1 MSIRTE
7 LPPGC
12 SSLRMEDG
20 TRYKARKP
28 GGFVN
33 VSEGH
38 ADAINRLSGNG
49 DAGLVTAKGAT
60 SWAPRRAGGARRA
73 VPGPGVVTSARAA
86 AAYGAGTA
94 GIGAS
99 ASVVIQP

>member
-20 TRYKARKP
+20 TRYKARKA

-38 ADAINRLSGNG
+38 AEAINRLSGNG
-49 DAGLVTAKGAT
+49 DAGLVTAKGRHFLGTKAGR
-60 SWAPRRAGGARRA
+60 WCAPCRFLAQAWSVRCPRCD
-73 VPGPGVVTSARAA
+73 GPTEPEDAA
-86 AAYGAGTA
+86 A
-94 GIGAS
+94 
-99 ASVVIQP
+99 

>member
-1 MSIRTE
+1 MSVRTE

-20 TRYKARKP
+20 TRYKARKA

-49 DAGLVTAKGAT
+49 DAGLVTAKGHHFLGTKAGRWCEPCRFLAQGWST
-60 SWAPRRAGGARRA
+60 ECPRCGGAT
-73 VPGPGVVTSARAA
+73 VPE
-86 AAYGAGTA
+86 
-94 GIGAS
+94 
-99 ASVVIQP
+99 

>member
-7 LPPGC
+7 LPPGY

-28 GGFVN
+28 GGHVN

-49 DAGLVTAKGAT
+49 DAGLVTAKG
-60 SWAPRRAGGARRA
+60 RALPGHQGGPVVRTLQ
-73 VPGPGVVTSARAA
+73 VPGPGMVYRVPALRRP
-86 AAYGAGTA
+86 YGA
-94 GIGAS
+94 
-99 ASVVIQP
+99 

>member
-33 VSEGH
+33 VSETH

-49 DAGLVTAKGAT
+49 DAGLVTAKGRHFLGTKAGR
-60 SWAPRRAGGARRA
+60 WCAPCRFLAQAWSVRCPRCD
-73 VPGPGVVTSARAA
+73 GPTEPE
-86 AAYGAGTA
+86 TD
-94 GIGAS
+94 
-99 ASVVIQP
+99 